1 MTPTSN
7 ATDRSNAEIFVAARH
22 ALDERPAVPG
32 TVRLYVDDA
41 LVILTGTVRRLFE
54 APEGGGGVVLNGGW
68 APPRERHRRR
78 GGGRCSGVRVS
89 RRPRLIDR
97 PGAAHRT

>member
-7 ATDRSNAEIFVAARH
+7 ATDRSNAEILVAARH

-32 TVRLYVDDA
+32 SVQIYVDDA

-54 APEGGGGVVLNGGW
+54 AQEAVEAVRPMV
-68 APPRERHRRR
+68 
-78 GGGRCSGVRVS
+78 GGR
-89 RRPRLIDR
+89 RLVNDIVVTEVADAQGFESPAGR
-97 PGAAHRT
+97 S

>member
-7 ATDRSNAEIFVAARH
+7 PVNRSNAEIFIATRR

-32 TVRLYVDDA
+32 TVRVYVDDR

-54 APEGGGGVVLNGGW
+54 AQEAEEAVRSMVGDRRLVNDIVVTEVVDAQSFESPAG
-68 APPRERHRRR
+68 R
-78 GGGRCSGVRVS
+78 G
-89 RRPRLIDR
+89 
-97 PGAAHRT
+97 